1 MAAPII
7 TIGIRGKGLRLRM
20 IITLLSMSKK
30 VYEGVIKV
38 NTKRSFLTPLP
49 IKKWKRDEG
58 NILSSS
64 L

>member
-1 MAAPII
+1 
-7 TIGIRGKGLRLRM
+7 M

-49 IKKWKRDEG
+49 IKNGKEMKA
-58 NILSSS
+58 ISCLHLFSSRTY
-64 L
+64 